1 MSLPMRLT
9 AGFVLTIGM
18 LWGMLVY
25 LPQYVVITGG
35 IPALIILGALLT
47 LMNIFVLPVLTV
59 ISFPVKLLATLV
71 TIILLNL
78 LFLWLL
84 VTFAGRLDPQFVT
97 LSVQG
102 GVDGWLTVSTV
113 LGLGHWLLKHLIHA
127 TKP

>member
-47 LMNIFVLPVLTV
+47 LMNIFVLPVLGI
-59 ISFPVKLLATLV
+59 ISFPIKLLATLI

-84 VTFAGRLDPQFVT
+84 VTFAGRLDPRFVT
-97 LSVQG
+97 LTVQG

-113 LGLGHWLLKHLIHA
+113 LGLGHWLLKHTLHA
-127 TKP
+127 AKS